1 MGTKIRIDG
10 QWVALENNNA
20 LSPDRLD
27 GKWLSNVSNSNRQHN
42 TSYLNNTGKL
52 IYVSAT
58 FRVDSYKTSDS
69 YGNDKHRDAAGTS
82 ARAYVSD
89 PNTSNTNPYSWN
101 NISRVRDNGTHNAD
115 VLYLNS
121 RFFVPPN
128 CYYIVK
134 FYDTNDNEHNYNPQ
148 QNNNQTKFATQNWN
162 EFEIELAYPN
172 HTFTSLDPNSNN
184 FQRSGKA
191 PSTAIINNPP
201 NATGWKD
208 FMEEFAVWH
217 EPGNIGPLD
226 TTHSTTYTINI
237 TKPGDYKLEYGADD
251 EGTWSFDGTQVAS
264 VIQANYSW
272 LNDPPLTVVIPNVT
286 VGIHTIGVSVIN
298 MTGHS
303 NWNQNPAG
311 IAWRLKPFGKK

>member
-1 MGTKIRIDG
+1 MGTKIRKNG
-10 QWVALENNNA
+10 EWVDLELNNA
-20 LSPDRLD
+20 NSPDRLD

-58 FRVDSYKTSDS
+58 FRVDSYQTSSSWGSDQ
-69 YGNDKHRDAAGTS
+69 HRDAAGTS

-101 NISRVRDNGTHNAD
+101 NVSRVRDNGTNAAN

-134 FYDTNDNEHNYNPQ
+134 FYNRYDNEHNYNPQ
-148 QNNNQTKFATQNWN
+148 QNSNQTRFATSNWN
-162 EFEIELAYPN
+162 EFEINLAYPDN
-172 HTFTSLDPNSNN
+172 TFTSLDPNSNN

-191 PSTAIINNPP
+191 PSTSIT
-201 NATGWKD
+201 NASNSVTNGWSD

-217 EPGNIGPLD
+217 EPGNVGTLSQAY
-226 TTHSTTYTINI
+226 STTYTINI
-237 TKPGDYKLEYGADD
+237 TKAGDYKLEYAADD
-251 EGTWSFDGTQVAS
+251 VGIWTFDGTQVAS
-264 VIQANYSW
+264 VVQSDLSW
-272 LNDPPLTVVIPNVT
+272 TNDPPSSVTLSNVSIGSHTLVVT
-286 VGIHTIGVSVIN
+286 VTN
-298 MTGHS
+298 NPNS
-303 NWNQNPAG
+303 NLWDSNPAG
-311 IAWRLKPFGKK
+311 IAWRLKPFGT